1 MDNDGTSNLKDLNQ
15 EGNNNQKLSNQDNGS
30 APNFKYNLN

>member
-15 EGNNNQKLSNQDNGS
+15 EGNQKLSNEDNGS
-30 APNFKYNLN
+30 APNFKYNIN